1 MTVEKSVYILCI
13 LWVTLNNKR
22 SHSIHILWM
31 KQRSGMVL
39 LKRCISASRE
49 FANILYPSSNEVI
62 ALNAL
67 GNGLIIKTIFL
78 DGVLINEIIH
88 DLTKRIFWINR
99 IGKVEVATIM
109 TKANIA
115 SIGDVLPCP
124 ILCSHLTVHWVFLG
138 NAIALIVM
146 EHIRKA
152 ITLLTWS
159 HLNRLKVVAC
169 GNINIFMRSDKNAN
183 RLLLKH
189 LYHVLSF

>member
-1 MTVEKSVYILCI
+1 MAVEKSVYILCI

-31 KQRSGMVL
+31 KQWSSMVL
-39 LKRCISASRE
+39 LKRCVSASRE
-49 FANILYPSSNEVI
+49 FANILYSRSNEVI

-138 NAIALIVM
+138 NGIALIVM

-159 HLNRLKVVAC
+159 YLNRLKVVAC

>member
-1 MTVEKSVYILCI
+1 
-13 LWVTLNNKR
+13 
-22 SHSIHILWM
+22 
-31 KQRSGMVL
+31 MVL

-159 HLNRLKVVAC
+159 YLNRLKVVAC

>member
-1 MTVEKSVYILCI
+1 MAVEKSVYILCI

-31 KQRSGMVL
+31 KQWSSMVL
-39 LKRCISASRE
+39 LKRCVSASRE
-49 FANILYPSSNEVI
+49 FANILYSRGNKVI
-62 ALNAL
+62 AFNAL
-67 GNGLIIKTIFL
+67 SNGLIIKTIFL
-78 DGVLINEIIH
+78 NGIFINEVIH
-88 DLTKRIFWINR
+88 NLTKRIFWINR

-109 TKANIA
+109 AKANIA

-159 HLNRLKVVAC
+159 YLNRLKVVAC